1 VTIRLV
7 LCDVDGTLLAGGSER
22 VTGRVRAAVR
32 SAVSAG
38 LRIGFA
44 TGRTAPGVHPLVRD
58 LGLREAW
65 AVCNNGTVLA
75 RFADDVPGGCE
86 IVQQATFDPAAAVA
100 GLLRA
105 IPGGIVASWREDT
118 YLTTRLFPPGEL
130 VVQQEASLEEVLA
143 GPVTK
148 AVLRWPDRTSAE
160 VLPLLEGVELP
171 ATVVGLPS
179 RLAAWLDLV
188 PATVSKA
195 SGAAALAEWLG
206 VAPADV
212 MAIGDD
218 YNDIDLLRWAGRGV
232 AMGGAPD
239 AVLAAADE
247 ATASV
252 TDDGLADV
260 LESLV
265 AGESSARSVL
275 G

>member
-1 VTIRLV
+1 MTIRLV
-7 LCDVDGTLLAGGSER
+7 LCDVDGTLLAEGSER
-22 VTGRVRAAVR
+22 VTDRVRAAVR
-32 SAVSAG
+32 SAVGAG
-38 LRIGFA
+38 LRVGFA

-75 RFADDVPGGCE
+75 RFGDDLPGGCE
-86 IVQQATFDPAAAVA
+86 VVQQVTFDPAVAVA

-105 IPGGIVASWREDT
+105 IPGAIVASWKDEA

-130 VVQQEASLEEVLA
+130 VAEREASLEEVLG

-160 VLPLLEGVELP
+160 VLPLLEEVELP
-171 ATVVGLPS
+171 PTVVGLPS

-188 PATVSKA
+188 PAAVSKA

-206 VAPADV
+206 LAPAEV

-239 AVLAAADE
+239 AVVAAADDT
-247 ATASV
+247 TAPV
-252 TDDGLADV
+252 AEDGLADV
-260 LESLV
+260 LEALV
-265 AGESSARSVL
+265 AGESAVMLDLR
-275 G
+275 